1 MRVIFVRHGRSEGN
15 QYGLVQGHLDLN
27 LTDEGRT
34 QVVQAAREIKKLIG
48 RKRPLVF
55 SSDLSRAW
63 ETAVIITEELKL
75 PPPIPDQR
83 LRERDMGELQDRHW
97 TTVDWENV
105 NSDTPTIA
113 SLESKEN
120 FIRRIHDFLLHIIGQ
135 EEIVSD
141 TAIVV
146 THGGT
151 LAFIY
156 HLLLSIGLNNV
167 PKLSN
172 ATIHVFHVTMKH
184 RRLNAIKE

>member
-1 MRVIFVRHGRSEGN
+1 MIFVRHGRSEGN
-15 QYGLVQGHLDLN
+15 QYGLVQGHLDFN
-27 LTDEGRT
+27 LADEGRT

-48 RKRPLVF
+48 GKRPLVF
-55 SSDLSRAW
+55 SSDLSRSW

-75 PPPIPDQR
+75 PPPIPDRR

-113 SLESKEN
+113 NLESREN
-120 FIRRIHDFLLHIIGQ
+120 VIRRIHDFLLHIIGQ

-151 LAFIY
+151 LAFMY